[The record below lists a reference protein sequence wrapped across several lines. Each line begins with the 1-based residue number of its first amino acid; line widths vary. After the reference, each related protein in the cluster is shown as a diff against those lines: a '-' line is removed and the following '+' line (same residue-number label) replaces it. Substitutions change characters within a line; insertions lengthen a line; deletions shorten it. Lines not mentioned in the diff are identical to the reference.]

1 MSGKKTEI
9 YKIVKYIV
17 QYVHQNKKEKKY
29 GDTNQPALSGAR
41 YADRQ
46 LQVTFSQDG

>member
-17 QYVHQNKKEKKY
+17 QYVHQNKKGEEIWRHKP
-29 GDTNQPALSGAR
+29 TCAVR
-41 YADRQ
+41 R
-46 LQVTFSQDG
+46 